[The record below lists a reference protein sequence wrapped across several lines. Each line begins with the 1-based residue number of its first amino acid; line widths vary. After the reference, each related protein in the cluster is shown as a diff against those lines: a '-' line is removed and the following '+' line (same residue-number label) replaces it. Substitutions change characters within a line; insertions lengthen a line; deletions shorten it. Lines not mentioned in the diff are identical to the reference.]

1 MGNRKYRLFV
11 LITQNTPTKK
21 ENKKK
26 VLHIKLDSNRGF
38 LVLFMN

>member
-21 ENKKK
+21 ENKKRYYT
-26 VLHIKLDSNRGF
+26 SNLIAIVVF
-38 LVLFMN
+38 WSYS